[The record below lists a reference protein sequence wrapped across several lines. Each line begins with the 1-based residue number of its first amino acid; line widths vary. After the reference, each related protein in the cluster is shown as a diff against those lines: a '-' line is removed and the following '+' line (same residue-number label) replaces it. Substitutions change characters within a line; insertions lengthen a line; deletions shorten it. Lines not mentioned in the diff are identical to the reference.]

1 MKTKEHIAH
10 HEKML
15 AVARRINRPSLISY
29 HEARLAY
36 WMMLARHQDNEALL
50 MTLKIACLLLDL
62 EARAHEEN
70 EQWLPERRKR
80 IAATLR
86 SFTAQV
92 RHKLENE

>member
-1 MKTKEHIAH
+1 MGTTRADA
-10 HEKML
+10 L
-15 AVARRINRPSLISY
+15 TALPSGTDNKA
-29 HEARLAY
+29 ED
-36 WMMLARHQDNEALL
+36 QDNDPIIL
-50 MTLKIACLLLDL
+50 TLKIACLLLDL

-92 RHKLENE
+92 RLKLEDE